1 MTARTACLLAALLA
15 GLAWLAWPDLSALWT
30 RSAVAVFRAQ
40 QDLNRQLAEG
50 LRALDAGG
58 LGALAGLVGLGF
70 LYGILHALGPGHGK
84 AVMSAY
90 VLGDARRL
98 RQGLALA
105 WCASA
110 LQALGAIVLVGLV
123 MLIFGI
129 AAKEAQFATLSLE
142 RAGYGLVLV
151 LGLAMMAAGLHRSW
165 SARAHAHGHGHDHRH
180 AHPFAPAPA
189 ARLGWRDGLAVLAVG
204 IRPCSGAVLVLAF
217 AKGVGAFAAGI
228 LATLAMAVG
237 TAITVSSLALA
248 AFYSRRVA
256 LRLVGRGERWAA
268 RAEMAL
274 SLLAG
279 GALALLGALLL
290 AGSLSGPVSPF
301 RI

>member
-1 MTARTACLLAALLA
+1 MRARIALGVAALLA
-15 GLAWLAWPDLSALWT
+15 LLALLAWVDLSALWT
-30 RSAVAVFRAQ
+30 RSAIAVFRAQ

-105 WCASA
+105 WCASG
-110 LQALGAIVLVGLV
+110 LQALGAILLVGLV
-123 MLIFGI
+123 MLVFG
-129 AAKEAQFATLSLE
+129 AAAREVQLATLSLE

-151 LGLAMMAAGLHRSW
+151 LGLAMVAAGLHRSW
-165 SARAHAHGHGHDHRH
+165 TGRIHAHGHRHDHRH
-180 AHPFAPAPA
+180 GPASGSAPA
-189 ARLGWRDGLAVLAVG
+189 ARVGWRDGLAVLAVG

-248 AFYSRRVA
+248 AFYSRRMA

-268 RAEMAL
+268 RAETAL

-290 AGSLSGPVSPF
+290 AGSFSGPVSPF